1 MEMEA
6 GDGDSLLYQILAPE
20 PLLESLLL
28 RLQKAGVGAVAG
40 TGLTVIQSQLS
51 YCGERADTVDG
62 DTSHPST
69 QNTVSSNK
77 VSSYKMLTEQD
88 QHFRRHGTS
97 LSFTAASSRGWWWPR

>member
-1 MEMEA
+1 MYVFVHLTGMKV
-6 GDGDSLLYQILAPE
+6 GDGESLLYQILAPE

-51 YCGERADTVDG
+51 YCGELADTVDG

-69 QNTVSSNK
+69 QNTLSSNK
-77 VSSYKMLTEQD
+77 VANRRKM
-88 QHFRRHGTS
+88 
-97 LSFTAASSRGWWWPR
+97 